1 MNSCSSTHSFSKIR
15 INDGCL
21 VWMRGKELCLCGT
34 NDAEQKQP
42 WQRGRCSLGAIIFIV
57 TSLACTGFIFDPR
70 RQQSQLNLYRLDDG
84 RRLTEIIPKV
94 ESKFQHVVHLRP
106 WIDPPTPKLTGKVW
120 NATNIQ
126 WYENS
131 FRFSSHSRD
140 AQFYLYTPHQ
150 IQKAFRHHSILLQ
163 GDSTFRRLYGTLHGV
178 LNYDVWT
185 GSTTHFPKG
194 FPSQVPNPP
203 FGIPATYF
211 VRRGLNV
218 PREGIDQE
226 ELLALLIHSPSPID
240 PRILDHRAI
249 IDVNKEFH
257 TEPCHRMF
265 SPARNQLDDL
275 NENINRTGSAI
286 ISKSSQFEN
295 NVCRPHPSGGWL
307 PPSTVDVPI
316 SHQQHSPT
324 LNPLLYDYI
333 NINCLGK
340 IYDFVTDELLTLQPV
355 TSQYSMYIVGPGVWE
370 TVKQTACHHPL
381 IEKLHSKQVKWP
393 DTLYQLLQMTLENL
407 ARLADQSP
415 DLLIVWRTSGYYDGD
430 ERSYIIKEMN
440 KQATSYINDWN
451 KNHTD
456 RSGNNHSNFN
466 SIDFGSAIEHRS
478 HGKQRLRGDMQAHYG
493 LEARIL
499 QLQMITNLLYEY
511 SYVK

>member
-1 MNSCSSTHSFSKIR
+1 
-15 INDGCL
+15 
-21 VWMRGKELCLCGT
+21 MRGKELFCT
-34 NDAEQKQP
+34 IYAEQKQP
-42 WQRGRCSLGAIIFIV
+42 WQRRRCSLGAIIFFV
-57 TSLACTGFIFDPR
+57 TSAFIFDPR
-70 RQQSQLNLYRLDDG
+70 RRKSQLNFYLLHDG
-84 RRLTEIIPKV
+84 RRLTEIMPKV
-94 ESKFQHVVHLRP
+94 ESQFQHVVHLRP
-106 WIDPPTPKLTGKVW
+106 WIDPPPPILTGKVW
-120 NATNIQ
+120 NATSTQ

-140 AQFYLYTPHQ
+140 KKFYLYTPHQ

-194 FPSQVPNPP
+194 FPLQVPNPP
-203 FGIPATYF
+203 FGIPVTYF

-218 PREGIDQE
+218 PMEGIDQE

-265 SPARNQLDDL
+265 SPTRNQLDDL
-275 NENINRTGSAI
+275 NEYINITVPAI
-286 ISKSSQFEN
+286 ISKSSQVGN

-307 PPSTVDVPI
+307 PPSTGDVPQ
-316 SHQQHSPT
+316 QQHSPT
-324 LNPLLYDYI
+324 LSPLLYDYI
-333 NINCLGK
+333 NSNCLGN
-340 IYDFVTDELLTLQPV
+340 IYDFVTDELLTLQPI
-355 TSQYSMYIVGPGVWE
+355 TSHYTMYIVGPGVWE
-370 TVKQTACHHPL
+370 TVKQSACHHPL
-381 IEKLHSKQVKWP
+381 FDKLHSKQVKWP
-393 DTLYQLLQMTLENL
+393 DTLYQLLHMTLENL

-430 ERSYIIKEMN
+430 EQSYVIKEMN
-440 KQATSYINDWN
+440 KRATAYINDWN
-451 KNHTD
+451 KNHTE
-456 RSGNNHSNFN
+456 RSGNSCRNFI

-478 HGKQRLRGDMQAHYG
+478 HGRQRLRGDMQAHYG

-499 QLQMITNLLYEY
+499 QVQMLTNLLYEY
-511 SYVK
+511 GCVK